1 MYAFCR
7 LALVFS
13 NLQFV
18 LNMNALDNEHPI
30 FRLLNFSANFACQ
43 STISFNFARFQRAPE
58 GSE

>member
-1 MYAFCR
+1 VYAFCS

-18 LNMNALDNEHPI
+18 LNMNAPDNEHSI
-30 FRLLNFSANFACQ
+30 LRLLDLSTNFTCQ
-43 STISFNFARFQRAPE
+43 STISFNFARLQRAPE